1 MGELLSKNDIV
12 SVVSGYVSLKPKGRN
27 LWGLCPFHGEKTP
40 SFSVSPDKQM
50 YYCFGCHAGG
60 SVIQFIMAAER
71 LEFTDAVKALAERAG
86 MEMPGVVD
94 DAKIQRERAFRERLY
109 AANKEAALF
118 YNSTLLSDRGAAAK
132 QYLSKRGIDSKVIT
146 RFGLGFAPEGWNNL
160 TAHLESMGFTRE
172 ELIGADLA
180 IAKESSYYDKYRG
193 RVIFPIVGTNGRVL
207 GFGARTLGSEQPK
220 YVNTGDTPIFNKRN
234 NLYGLNLL
242 RGKKNS
248 DLVIVEGYTDVIAL
262 NKSGITN
269 AAASL
274 GTALT
279 VEQAR
284 LAKRYTAS
292 GKVYISYD
300 GDSAGQESMVRG
312 LDILVKEGLSVKVIV
327 IPDGKDPDEFV
338 KANGKDAFEALKD
351 RSLTVPAFKLER
363 LAAKADLSTE
373 DGREAYAVEAC
384 RFIATLQPVERERYA
399 GVVSQKTGLS
409 KEALMSQVGA
419 GAVDTKNSIG
429 NYRNTRDKKPQEIP
443 SERIKAE
450 GTLAACLAKG
460 RDAAMYILGKF
471 PPDRFSEPAYEN
483 FALELLSAYAEETDA
498 DAALILSHMRDEEAE
513 KVAGLFAGNAEI
525 EDPKAVADDCIK
537 AIGRADV
544 RREIAELTARA
555 DSPGIPD
562 DEKRALLK
570 TIAEKQKQLL

>member
-1 MGELLSKNDIV
+1 
-12 SVVSGYVSLKPKGRN
+12 
-27 LWGLCPFHGEKTP
+27 
-40 SFSVSPDKQM
+40 
-50 YYCFGCHAGG
+50 
-60 SVIQFIMAAER
+60 
-71 LEFTDAVKALAERAG
+71 
-86 MEMPGVVD
+86 
-94 DAKIQRERAFRERLY
+94 
-109 AANKEAALF
+109 
-118 YNSTLLSDRGAAAK
+118 
-132 QYLSKRGIDSKVIT
+132 
-146 RFGLGFAPEGWNNL
+146 
-160 TAHLESMGFTRE
+160 
-172 ELIGADLA
+172 
-180 IAKESSYYDKYRG
+180 
-193 RVIFPIVGTNGRVL
+193 
-207 GFGARTLGSEQPK
+207 
-220 YVNTGDTPIFNKRN
+220 
-234 NLYGLNLL
+234 
-242 RGKKNS
+242 
-248 DLVIVEGYTDVIAL
+248 
-262 NKSGITN
+262 
-269 AAASL
+269 
-274 GTALT
+274 
-279 VEQAR
+279 
-284 LAKRYTAS
+284 
-292 GKVYISYD
+292 
-300 GDSAGQESMVRG
+300 MVRG
-312 LDILVKEGLSVKVIV
+312 LDILSKEGLSVKVIV

-409 KEALMSQVGA
+409 KEALMSQAGA

-429 NYRNTRDKKPQEIP
+429 NYRNTRDKKPQDIP

-544 RREIAELTARA
+544 RRQIAELTARA